1 MSDKEEVKYLFR
13 AKTKETDAFVIKI
26 LGELLSNV
34 VKWAPF
40 SVTENGIQLTQ
51 RDTKNEQLISIQLN
65 KNDFH
70 VFKCTQPIHFLVNS
84 TTFYKMV
91 KAIKKKDTVTIFITE
106 EEPLKLGITVEQNA
120 EKNKVT
126 TYIKISYH
134 RPEDIQLGNKEEY
147 GNPLIIS
154 SKEYQKMKNLQ
165 SISHNGELKLTCN
178 HGELKFFCDGGE
190 VYSREL
196 VIKTEQEDEG
206 ENLPDKYEQTY
217 KAQCITQ
224 LTKCAGQSGNTV
236 HMFIKKELPLKIK
249 MRAGN
254 LGELTVYIKSKEMLD
269 LEEEEN
275 EEEDAENENSS

>member
-13 AKTKETDAFVIKI
+13 AKTKETDAYVIKI
-26 LGELLSNV
+26 LGEVLSNI
-34 VKWAPF
+34 VKWSPF
-40 SVTENGIQLTQ
+40 SVNENGIQLNQ
-51 RDTKNEQLISIQLN
+51 RDPKNEQLISIALHRSE
-65 KNDFH
+65 FH
-70 VFKCTQPIHFLVNS
+70 VFKCIQPINFLVNS
-84 TTFYKMV
+84 STFYTLV
-91 KAIKKKDTVTIFITE
+91 KAIKKKDTVTMFITE
-106 EEPLKLGITVEQNA
+106 DEPLKLGITVEQNA

-134 RPEDIQLGNKEEY
+134 RPEDIQLGTQEEY

-165 SISHNGELKLTCN
+165 SISHNGELKLTC
-178 HGELKFFCDGGE
+178 HQGELKFFCDGGE

-196 VIKTEQEDEG
+196 IINTEQEEEG
-206 ENLPDKYEQTY
+206 ENIPVHYEQTY
-217 KAQCITQ
+217 KAQCLTQ

-236 HMFIKKELPLKIK
+236 HMFIKKDLPLKIK

-269 LEEEEN
+269 LEDGD
-275 EEEDAENENSS
+275 EEDDESQS

>member
-1 MSDKEEVKYLFR
+1 MSDKEEIKYLFR
-13 AKTKETDAFVIKI
+13 AKTKETDAYVIKI
-26 LGELLSNV
+26 LGEVLSNI

-40 SVTENGIQLTQ
+40 SVTEQGISLKQ
-51 RDTKNEQLISIQLN
+51 RDPKNEQFIDISLH
-65 KNDFH
+65 KTEFH
-70 VFKCTQPIHFLVNS
+70 VFKCAQPIHFLVNS
-84 TTFYKMV
+84 STFYKMV
-91 KAIKKKDTVTIFITE
+91 KAIKKKDTVTMFITE
-106 EEPLKLGITVEQNA
+106 DEPLKLGITVEQNA

-134 RPEDIQLGNKEEY
+134 RPEEIQLGTQEQYE
-147 GNPLIIS
+147 NPLIIS

-178 HGELKFFCDGGE
+178 KGELKFFCDGGE

-196 VIKTEQEDEG
+196 VINTEQEDEG
-206 ENLPDKYEQTY
+206 KNIPEHYEQTY
-217 KAQCITQ
+217 KSQCITQ

-269 LEEEEN
+269 LEDG
-275 EEEDAENENSS
+275 EEEDDDETQT